1 MIGRALE
8 QAAPGPPGGCVVEK
22 LTGGARDPKLAGLT
36 PGSLTG
42 SGGNSR
48 VVSAREVELGCMA
61 SEDTTGGGG
70 PGRGHAPGNPKGL
83 EIWAFCPLN
92 RGGSKKAEK
101 EQKQVICHQ
110 TSIWE
115 RLRAYQG
122 RIRQQ

>member
-92 RGGSKKAEK
+92 RGGSKKAGEK
-101 EQKQVICHQ
+101 AGIPICK
-110 TSIWE
+110 
-115 RLRAYQG
+115 RMFL
-122 RIRQQ
+122 